1 MTTAVPVTTPT
12 AGPLG
17 DRRPADVATFLAPD
31 PTQTKV
37 KKTS

>member
-1 MTTAVPVTTPT
+1 MGYASTARLRT
-12 AGPLG
+12 
-17 DRRPADVATFLAPD
+17 PADVATFLAPD